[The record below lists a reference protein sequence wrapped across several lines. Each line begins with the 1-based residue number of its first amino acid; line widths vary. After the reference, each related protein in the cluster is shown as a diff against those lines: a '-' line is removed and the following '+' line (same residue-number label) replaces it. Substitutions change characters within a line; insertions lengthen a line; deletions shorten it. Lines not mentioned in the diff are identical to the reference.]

1 MSSSGT
7 SFQHDAWCLHD
18 ILRLHDE
25 ALFPSRGQCRS
36 RVNDGSREGLRET
49 AKDACRA
56 TACKMFEASA
66 NGSAPAGD
74 SLLPIS
80 LPETTGLDEKNCGR
94 APDATNLVSGT
105 ACGNVSCIPWPF
117 VELRVLVRLPRQH
130 SNPVLAWFGCSGL
143 GKKSSEIRAL
153 MQIQALKMAPVDA
166 VRVSSTRS
174 TTWFTVVLLRTRR
187 TRSTRCKL
195 FQLLTMLRIVAAPTR
210 S

>member
-1 MSSSGT
+1 M
-7 SFQHDAWCLHD
+7 
-18 ILRLHDE
+18 LRLHDE

-49 AKDACRA
+49 AKDPCRA

-105 ACGNVSCIPWPF
+105 ACGKSLAYRGLSLSLAC
-117 VELRVLVRLPRQH
+117 LSRLPRQH
-130 SNPVLAWFGCSGL
+130 SSLVLAWFGCSGL
-143 GKKSSEIRAL
+143 GKKFSEIRAL

-166 VRVSSTRS
+166 VRVSNTRP

-187 TRSTRCKL
+187 ARSTRCRL
-195 FQLLTMLRIVAAPTR
+195 FQLLTMLRIAAAPAR